1 MQREKPPEWR
11 EKQKGSRGIRRGQRY
26 RLVFQFPI
34 REPSFSKTS
43 SNINNAKSGS
53 DTNSQPGFILR
64 SQIEEM
70 IKNHRPK
77 TEKEIKAESEGLIR
91 LCSMAFIFLIVLSIF
106 MLIVYF
112 GIKDREL
119 PDFANNLMALMTT
132 LVGAIGGFIYGTK
145 K

>member
-1 MQREKPPEWR
+1 MKFFKPET
-11 EKQKGSRGIRRGQRY
+11 ETIEYIR
-26 RLVFQFPI
+26 V
-34 REPSFSKTS
+34 EPSSSKTS

-70 IKNHRPK
+70 IKKHRPK
-77 TEKEIKAESEGLIR
+77 TEKEIKAESEGIIR
-91 LCSMAFIFLIVLSIF
+91 LCSMGFIFQIVLSILA
-106 MLIVYF
+106 LIIYF
-112 GIKDREL
+112 GIKDGKL

-145 K
+145 R

>member
-1 MQREKPPEWR
+1 MKFFKPEIDTI
-11 EKQKGSRGIRRGQRY
+11 EYIR
-26 RLVFQFPI
+26 V
-34 REPSFSKTS
+34 EPSSSKTS

-70 IKNHRPK
+70 IKKHRPK
-77 TEKEIKAESEGLIR
+77 TEKEIKAESEKIIR
-91 LCSMAFIFLIVLSIF
+91 LCSMGFIFLIVLSILA
-106 MLIVYF
+106 LIIYF
-112 GIKDREL
+112 GIKGGKL

-145 K
+145 R

>member
-1 MQREKPPEWR
+1 MKFFKPKTDAIEY
-11 EKQKGSRGIRRGQRY
+11 IR
-26 RLVFQFPI
+26 V
-34 REPSFSKTS
+34 EPSFSKTS

-132 LVGAIGGFIYGTK
+132 LVGA
-145 K
+145 

>member
-1 MQREKPPEWR
+1 MKFFKPKTDAIEY
-11 EKQKGSRGIRRGQRY
+11 IR
-26 RLVFQFPI
+26 V
-34 REPSFSKTS
+34 EPSFSKTS

-112 GIKDREL
+112 GIKD
-119 PDFANNLMALMTT
+119 
-132 LVGAIGGFIYGTK
+132 
-145 K
+145 

>member
-1 MQREKPPEWR
+1 MKFFKPKTDAIEY
-11 EKQKGSRGIRRGQRY
+11 IR
-26 RLVFQFPI
+26 V
-34 REPSFSKTS
+34 EPSFSKTS

-53 DTNSQPGFILR
+53 DTNSQLDSFKISNRGND
-64 SQIEEM
+64 
-70 IKNHRPK
+70 KNHRPK

>member
-1 MQREKPPEWR
+1 MKFFKPET
-11 EKQKGSRGIRRGQRY
+11 ETIEYIR
-26 RLVFQFPI
+26 V
-34 REPSFSKTS
+34 EPSSSKTS

-70 IKNHRPK
+70 IKKHRPK
-77 TEKEIKAESEGLIR
+77 TEKEIKAESEGIIR
-91 LCSMAFIFLIVLSIF
+91 LCSMGFIFLIVLSILA
-106 MLIVYF
+106 LIIYF
-112 GIKDREL
+112 GLKDGKL

-145 K
+145 R

>member
-1 MQREKPPEWR
+1 MKFFKPKTDAIEY
-11 EKQKGSRGIRRGQRY
+11 IR
-26 RLVFQFPI
+26 V
-34 REPSFSKTS
+34 EPSFSKTS

-91 LCSMAFIFLIVLSIF
+91 LCSMAFIFLIVLSGNDSNL
-106 MLIVYF
+106 LIVFYVQ
-112 GIKDREL
+112 IM
-119 PDFANNLMALMTT
+119 PDDFVMQLHR
-132 LVGAIGGFIYGTK
+132 
-145 K
+145 